1 MTAGGAEMKKKHLDD
16 PLHVLWGGDAIAIEK
31 VLRSKVDLN
40 RKDPEGRTLL
50 MEAVLEKRLD
60 LARLLLEHRVDP
72 NLEDR
77 EGSTA
82 LHFAA
87 QAHLPELTQL
97 LLDKG
102 ARVDP
107 KDHIGNTPLFRA
119 LKTFRGEAEGNA
131 IWALLLAGAD
141 RTLKNSHS
149 ISPEDLSR
157 EVSNYDLGQFFR

>member
-1 MTAGGAEMKKKHLDD
+1 MKKKHLDD
-16 PLHVLWGGDAIAIEK
+16 PLHALWHGDALEIEK

-60 LARLLLEHRVDP
+60 MAKLLLDHGVDP

-77 EGSTA
+77 EGATA

-102 ARVDP
+102 AKVDP
-107 KDHIGNTPLFRA
+107 RDHLGNTPLFRA
-119 LKTFRGEAEGNA
+119 LTTFRGDAEGNA

-141 RTLKNSHS
+141 RKVKNTHGV
-149 ISPEDLSR
+149 SPEDVSR
-157 EVSNYDLGQFFR
+157 GVSNYDLGQFFR